1 MKTVNTT
8 ALLAQADLV
17 LAMARLLSPPTP
29 QTSMLSLADFE
40 TLVSQAQLPQSLTN
54 RYRYVWRQLQIVA
67 LTDWQA
73 EYVRLFEGAPLC
85 PINETGFIR
94 RDKGHILADIMGFY
108 QAFGLK
114 LDEHAHEK
122 ADHVVCELE
131 FVALL
136 LVLLAHAQR
145 QQTQQAIQVTSE
157 AFSSFSF
164 DHLGDWLIPFCQ
176 RLTRVS
182 SLALYVQLAE
192 LLEQLWSAIG
202 RCHQLPLPEPA
213 ETIFEA
219 AGTPYEC
226 GRV

>member
-1 MKTVNTT
+1 MKTVDITE
-8 ALLAQADLV
+8 LLAQADLV

-29 QTSMLSLADFE
+29 QTSMLAVTDFE
-40 TLVSQAQLPQSLTN
+40 TLVSQAQLSQQLTDS
-54 RYRYVWRQLQIVA
+54 YRHVWQQLQIVA

-73 EYVRLFEGAPLC
+73 EYVRLFEGATLC

-122 ADHVVCELE
+122 ADHLVCELE

-145 QQTQQAIQVTSE
+145 QQSQEAIQVTSD

-164 DHLGDWLIPFCQ
+164 DHLGDWITPFCQ
-176 RLTRVS
+176 RLARVS
-182 SLALYVQLAE
+182 SLALYVQLAQ

-202 RCHQLPLPEPA
+202 RCHQLPLAEPA
-213 ETIFEA
+213 EPVFEA